1 MARTRKSSPW
11 LKETSD
17 RSGFDNFDRFGK
29 RLWRGIT
36 KDGLL
41 LEPTEFDTPPP
52 STKSL
57 GGADISRGNI
67 RTGWDT
73 TTVPSVS
80 AQIIQYVTAGGG
92 ITLNNTQPWLLVIGS
107 NAVINIT
114 ANPQIQLGVQGQVI
128 AVNCVGSGVTLE
140 NGSGL
145 TLAGAMPFAMTSGSI
160 ITLVC
165 NRTDNLWVET
175 SRVQNGRI

>member
-17 RSGFDNFDRFGK
+17 RSGFDNFDHTGK
-29 RLWRGIT
+29 RLWRGI
-36 KDGLL
+36 KQGGLL

-52 STKSL
+52 SDKSL
-57 GGADISRGNI
+57 GGSDVSRGSI

-73 TTVPSVS
+73 TTIPSIS
-80 AQIIQYVTAGGG
+80 AQQIQYITAAGG
-92 ITLNNTQPWLLVIGS
+92 ISLSNQPWLMVVGS
-107 NAVINIT
+107 NTVINIT
-114 ANPQIQLGVQGQVI
+114 ANPQIQLGVQGDVI
-128 AVNCVGSGVTLE
+128 GVQCVGSGVTLE
-140 NGSGL
+140 DGTGL
-145 TLAGAMPFAMTSGSI
+145 ALAGDAPFAMTSGSI

-175 SRVQNGRI
+175 SRVQNGGL